1 MKITKRQL
9 RRIIKEEK
17 ARLLNEQ
24 ADHMFARAA
33 YRSEHLQRA
42 IDSISEATSALWDI
56 WTEAKQNQ
64 KPEVIRAAEDLEKQI
79 KALKDY

>member
-1 MKITKRQL
+1 MIITKRQL
-9 RRIIKEEK
+9 RKIIKEEK
-17 ARLLNEQ
+17 ARLNEQ

-42 IDSISEATSALWDI
+42 VDSISEVTSALWDI

>member
-1 MKITKRQL
+1 MIITKRQL
-9 RRIIKEEK
+9 RKIIKEEK
-17 ARLLNEQ
+17 ARLNEQ

>member
-1 MKITKRQL
+1 MKITRRQL

-17 ARLLNEQ
+17 ARLNEQ

-42 IDSISEATSALWDI
+42 VDSISEVTSALWDI